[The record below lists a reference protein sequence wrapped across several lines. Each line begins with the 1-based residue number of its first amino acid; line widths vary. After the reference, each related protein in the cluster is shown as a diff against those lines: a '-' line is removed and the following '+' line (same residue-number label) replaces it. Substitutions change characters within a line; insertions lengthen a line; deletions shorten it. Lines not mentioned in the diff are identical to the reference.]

1 MPSKTFG
8 VTFAVY
14 VTAAYVPING
24 LLDIVP
30 PVLNATSPIDITT
43 HGSASGIKEFEPSG
57 LKEWTDC
64 SGSFL
69 VIATDAGQDALRAG
83 VGTSM
88 KFKVISPARVTT
100 ADDVIF
106 NAIVESVEND
116 NFGLEGKDTQ
126 KFKLKPT
133 GVAPGS

>member
-8 VTFAVY
+8 VTLAVY

-24 LLDIVP
+24 LLDIVAP
-30 PVLNATSPIDITT
+30 TLMATSPIDITS

-57 LKEWTDC
+57 LRQWSEC
-64 SGSFL
+64 SGTIL
-69 VIATDAGQDALRAG
+69 MIATDAGQDALRAG
-83 VGTSM
+83 VGTQM

-100 ADDVIF
+100 TDDIIF

-116 NFGLEGKDTQ
+116 SFGLEGKDTQ
-126 KFKLKPT
+126 KFKLTPT

>member
-1 MPSKTFG
+1 MSKTFG
-8 VTFAVY
+8 VTLSVY

-30 PVLNATSPIDITT
+30 PTLMAVGIQDKTT
-43 HGSASGIKEFEPSG
+43 HGSPGGIKEFEPSG
-57 LKEWTDC
+57 LKEWTEC

-69 VIATDAGQDALRAG
+69 TIPADAGQDALRAG
-83 VGTSM
+83 VGTEM
-88 KFKVISPARVTT
+88 KFKVVAPGRVSPG
-100 ADDVIF
+100 DDIIF
-106 NAIVESVEND
+106 NAIVEEVPND
-116 NFGLEGKDTQ
+116 SFGLEGKDTQ

>member
-1 MPSKTFG
+1 MSKTFG
-8 VTFAVY
+8 VTLSVY
-14 VTAAYVPING
+14 VTSAYVPING
-24 LLDIVP
+24 LQDIVP
-30 PVLNATSPIDITT
+30 PVLMAVGIQDETT
-43 HGSASGIKEFEPSG
+43 HSSPSGIKEFSPSG
-57 LKEWTDC
+57 LKEWSEC
-64 SGSFL
+64 SGSIL

-88 KFKVISPARVTT
+88 KFKVITPGRVTT
-100 ADDVIF
+100 TDDVIF

-116 NFGLEGKDTQ
+116 NFGIEGKDTQ

>member
-8 VTFAVY
+8 VTLAVY

-30 PVLNATSPIDITT
+30 PVLSATSPIDVTT

-57 LKEWTDC
+57 LKEWSEC
-64 SGSFL
+64 SGSIL
-69 VIATDAGQDALRAG
+69 VIATDTGQDALRAG
-83 VGTSM
+83 VGTQM
-88 KFKVISPARVTT
+88 KFKVVTPSRVTST
-100 ADDVIF
+100 DDVIF

-116 NFGLEGKDTQ
+116 SFGLEGKDTQ

-133 GVAPGS
+133 GVAPAS